1 MEAMQARAVSL
12 PTHTQH
18 AAKQLPKRSAAARLA
33 VRGGRDEGVPR
44 KFALTG
50 LLSLALLAGCAVGP
64 DYRRPDIDLGADY
77 KQAVVKPHPSA
88 NAGWVQ
94 VDANAPV
101 LRSDWWSLY
110 EDSVLDDLMVELQA
124 QNLDLRLAEARYRQ
138 AQASLQS
145 ARSGFFPTV
154 GSNASVERSGSGAGT
169 ATGSQGGSGGFG
181 GGASNSYSV
190 SGSVSWEVDLWGRVR
205 RSVESSQA
213 ALDASVAD
221 IGDVRLSMQSTLAQT
236 YFTLRVTDAEIRLME
251 QTVQAYER
259 SLRMTENRYQ
269 AGVATMADVAAAR
282 TQLEN
287 ARTQLLALQ
296 RERAQLEHAAAVL
309 LGRTPAS
316 FGLAASDG
324 VPRLPTIPVGMPSE
338 LLQRRPDVAAAERR
352 MAEANAQIGVA
363 QAAWFPALT
372 LGAQGGFRSGQ
383 WAEWLTAPARYWALG
398 PALALTLFDGGA
410 RSAAVEQ
417 ARAAFD
423 VQALSWRQ
431 AVLAALQEVED
442 LLVQLRVMGQ
452 EQVTQGRALESAR
465 EALRLTQNQYEA
477 GLIDYLSVVQTETTA
492 LSTERAALS
501 LLQERLNASARLIA
515 ALGGGWAPE
524 FPMRDSGANRQ

>member
-1 MEAMQARAVSL
+1 MGQDQTEVDAGKAGGWPALWPVVASGEEPGSDGRGGL
-12 PTHTQH
+12 
-18 AAKQLPKRSAAARLA
+18 RLA
-33 VRGGRDEGVPR
+33 
-44 KFALTG
+44 FAG
-50 LLSLALLAGCAVGP
+50 LLSCLVLAGCAVGP
-64 DYRRPDIDLGADY
+64 DFQRPAMAVGEHYR
-77 KQAVVKPHPSA
+77 QASA
-88 NAGWVQ
+88 ELDPQANVGWVQ
-94 VDANAPV
+94 VQPGADALRADWWTLYDDPV
-101 LRSDWWSLY
+101 LN
-110 EDSVLDDLMVELQA
+110 DLMVRLQE
-124 QNLDLRLAEARYRQ
+124 QNVDIRLAEARYRQ

-154 GSNASVERSGSGAGT
+154 GSNASIERSGSGG
-169 ATGSQGGSGGFG
+169 GSASGSGGGGGSFG
-181 GGASNSYSV
+181 GGASNSYSL
-190 SGSVSWEVDLWGRVR
+190 SGSVSWELDLWGRVR
-205 RSVESSQA
+205 RTVEAGEA

-236 YFTLRVTDAEIRLME
+236 YFTLRVSDAEARLME

-259 SLRMTENRYQ
+259 SLRMTGNRYE
-269 AGVATMADVAAAR
+269 AGVAMQADVAAAR

-296 RERAQLEHAAAVL
+296 RQRAQLEHAMAVL
-309 LGRTPAS
+309 MGQTPAS
-316 FGLAASDG
+316 FALAATED
-324 VPRLPTIPVGMPSE
+324 VPKLPTIPVGIPSE

-383 WAEWLTAPARYWALG
+383 WADWLTAPARYWALG

-417 ARAAFD
+417 ARASFD

-431 AVLAALQEVED
+431 TVLGALQEVED
-442 LLVQLRVMGQ
+442 LLVQLRVMGL
-452 EQVTQGRALESAR
+452 EQVTQGRALASAR
-465 EALRLTQNQYEA
+465 ESLRLTQNQYEA
-477 GLIDYLSVVQTETTA
+477 GLIDYLSVIQTETTA

-501 LLQERLNASARLIA
+501 LLSDRLSASVQLIA
-515 ALGGGWAPE
+515 ALGGGFSFPE
-524 FPMRDSGANRQ
+524 